1 MGVQEIKDEFLLSMG
16 CSISNRYNYIND
28 DGYDYF
34 AKLEEKDVKIN
45 NKNIPVRKSIGN
57 TMLLNSDLALSGSQA
72 MLKVAEEINSVN
84 SNNDSIAK
92 LGNFTMEV
100 GKVYFTDW
108 LKYATNKLKI
118 DEQLLQ
124 YMISLITSAS
134 ATLNDNVMEILNKH
148 QINLSNAKMEAM
160 NWQNQRNAEISA
172 QALNAPK
179 TTFAVT
185 DTREPLVGRWSTS
198 YTFAT
203 TKSTVTEGMLRG
215 QFQSSSVVAD
225 IMSKNRENSAYQKA
239 TGELGQVIENII
251 LKFNEQL
258 MELLVMKLPKLFS
271 EDVLNNNK
279 NLELNPTNA
288 DAWMKEIPELND
300 EELKELKKLNKF
312 YGIGLKEPVE
322 KRLIND
328 ICNYYAKES
337 KTDFS
342 NNDLKL
348 YWLLTEKEEKTFP
361 ELSEK
366 ISCYFVD
373 VMSEKSNWKDTKNQ
387 KIASNLWDEDKK
399 KISECEYLLEA
410 DKKRLFEGCDKL
422 SRMWAEAHRKK
433 NKRINIYGILSLSGL
448 ILSPFA
454 VNSLINIKDLFEWF
468 DKMEFGGFT
477 GLFILAI
484 LGILPIATICWI
496 CIWNDERKKY
506 KELKNDK

>member
-45 NKNIPVRKSIGN
+45 NKNIPVRKAIGN
-57 TMLLNSDLALSGSQA
+57 TMLLNSDLALSGLQA

-92 LGNFTMEV
+92 LGNYTMEV

-118 DEQLLQ
+118 DEQLSQ

-160 NWQNQRNAEISA
+160 NWQNQRNAEIST

-185 DTREPLVGRWSTS
+185 DTREPLVGRWATS

-251 LKFNEQL
+251 LRFNEQL
-258 MELLVMKLPKLFS
+258 MELLVMKLPNLFS

-279 NLELNPTNA
+279 NLELNPTNREE
-288 DAWMKEIPELND
+288 WLKIIPELND
-300 EELKELKKLNKF
+300 AELQELKKLNKF
-312 YGIGLKEPVE
+312 YGIGLKEPLE
-322 KRLIND
+322 ERLAKD
-328 ICNYYAKES
+328 IYNYYIKDL
-337 KTDFS
+337 KNDFN
-342 NNDLKL
+342 NNDFKL
-348 YWLLTEKEEKTFP
+348 YLLIKEQETKTFP
-361 ELSEK
+361 EISSKMYDYFYDEIWAKNTFKLTESAKKSE
-366 ISCYFVD
+366 
-373 VMSEKSNWKDTKNQ
+373 T
-387 KIASNLWDEDKK
+387 LWNENKK
-399 KISECEYLLEA
+399 AINECEYLTEEH
-410 DKKRLFEGCDKL
+410 KKELIKECDHL
-422 SRMWAEAHRKK
+422 IEFWVKK
-433 NKRINIYGILSLSGL
+433 HNLHTSDIKTHTRITIMA
-448 ILSPFA
+448 FA
-454 VNSLINIKDLFEWF
+454 IA
-468 DKMEFGGFT
+468 T
-477 GLFILAI
+477 LAI
-484 LGILPIATICWI
+484 VFYGKIVEFLGGSAFWDLLLWIVIGISVLVGGIFGYIAK
-496 CIWNDERKKY
+496 DEKKDY
-506 KELKNDK
+506 KKLKKED

>member
-34 AKLEEKDVKIN
+34 AKLEEKDVKISN
-45 NKNIPVRKSIGN
+45 MNIPIRKSIGN

-92 LGNFTMEV
+92 LGNYTMEV

-108 LKYATNKLKI
+108 LKYAINKLKI

-124 YMISLITSAS
+124 YMISLITSAA

-185 DTREPLVGRWSTS
+185 DTREPLVGRWATS

-251 LKFNEQL
+251 LRFNEQL
-258 MELLVMKLPKLFS
+258 MELLVMKLPNLFS
-271 EDVLNNNK
+271 EDVLNNNS
-279 NLELNPTNA
+279 NLELNPTNREE
-288 DAWMKEIPELND
+288 WLKIISELND
-300 EELKELKKLNKF
+300 EELQELKKLNKF
-312 YGIGLKEPVE
+312 YGIGLKQPLET
-322 KRLIND
+322 RLAKD
-328 ICNYYAKES
+328 IYNYYIKDL
-337 KTDFS
+337 KTDFN
-342 NNDLKL
+342 NNDFKL
-348 YWLLTEKEEKTFP
+348 YLLIKEQDTKTFP
-361 ELSEK
+361 EISSKMYDYFYDEIWAKNTFKITESAKKSE
-366 ISCYFVD
+366 
-373 VMSEKSNWKDTKNQ
+373 T
-387 KIASNLWDEDKK
+387 LWNENKK
-399 KISECEYLLEA
+399 AINECEYLTAEHKKELVKECDHLLEFWV
-410 DKKRLFEGCDKL
+410 KKHNSHTSDIK
-422 SRMWAEAHRKK
+422 SHT
-433 NKRINIYGILSLSGL
+433 RITIVSFAIAILSIVFYGK
-448 ILSPFA
+448 IVDF
-454 VNSLINIKDLFEWF
+454 
-468 DKMEFGGFT
+468 FGGSF
-477 GLFILAI
+477 LVDLVLWAVI
-484 LGILPIATICWI
+484 GISVLVGGIFGHIAK
-496 CIWNDERKKY
+496 DEKKDY
-506 KELKNDK
+506 KKLKKED